1 MASWRAGRPP
11 GPLSSLGLIT
21 VCAVVA
27 VDQATKLWATAALP
41 AGRAIDLLP
50 ILALLRVE
58 NTGIAFSIFAGSG
71 VPLVLVSLVV
81 TAAVIAFWLTA
92 RDGGQIAAA
101 GFALILGGALGNLI
115 DRLFRAPGFLS
126 GEVVD
131 FVRVGAFPTF
141 NVADSAVTIGAV
153 LLLVWGWRDRDER
166 RDSG

>member
-1 MASWRAGRPP
+1 MASSRAGRPP

-27 VDQATKLWATAALP
+27 VDQATKLWATAVLP

-71 VPLVLVSLVV
+71 VPLVLVTLVV

-115 DRLFRAPGFLS
+115 DRVRLGYVIDFLWLHLGDRTLF
-126 GEVVD
+126 V
-131 FVRVGAFPTF
+131 F
-141 NVADSAVTIGAV
+141 NLADAALTLGPV
-153 LLLVWGWRDRDER
+153 LLLVTYLWPVRQPSAG
-166 RDSG
+166 